1 MAVYKRAY
9 RPYTGTLTP
18 AWSRFLVLPR
28 YAFSTLFRS
37 RFLTSYFVLCF
48 VPAIIAAGIIY
59 LWNTP
64 AARVLLGGPSDNN
77 ALSFAIDGR
86 FFYYLLR
93 GQSGMIFLLAAWVG
107 PTLVAPDLAN
117 NALPL
122 YLCRPFSRTEY
133 VLGKMS
139 VLVILLS
146 STTWVPD
153 LLLYGLQAV
162 LAGGNWFWTHGHIA
176 YAIFV
181 GSALWIT
188 IVSLLALAMSAWVK
202 WRIAASALIVG
213 IFFVAA
219 GFGQAFNAVL
229 RTYWGYLLNL
239 TYLIKTVWEDLFD
252 IPAVATVSRRGNIPW
267 QDMDIPVGVAWITLL
282 LLGFCCLLLLN
293 RRLRAKEV
301 VRG

>member
-9 RPYTGTLTP
+9 RPYAGTLTP

-28 YAFSTLFRS
+28 YAFATLFRS

-48 VPAIIAAGIIY
+48 VPAIVAAGIIY

-64 AARVLLGGPSDNN
+64 PARLLLGGPADNN
-77 ALSFAIDGR
+77 SVPFAIDGR

-93 GQSGMIFLLAAWVG
+93 MQSGMAFLFAAWVG

-133 VLGKMS
+133 VIGKMS
-139 VLVILLS
+139 VLVLLLS
-146 STTWVPD
+146 AMTWVPD
-153 LLLYGLQAV
+153 LLLYCLQAG
-162 LAGGNWFWTHGHIA
+162 LADGSWFWAHGRIA
-176 YAIFV
+176 YAIFA
-181 GSALWIT
+181 GAMLWIG
-188 IVSLLALAMSAWVK
+188 IISLLALAMSAWVK

-239 TYLIKTVWEDLFD
+239 SYLIKTVWEDLFD
-252 IPAVATVSRRGNIPW
+252 MPAVAKVSRHGSVPW
-267 QDMDIPVGVAWITLL
+267 QEMDIPVGVAWVALL
-282 LLGFCCLLLLN
+282 LLCFGCLLLLN

>member
-1 MAVYKRAY
+1 MAVYKHAY
-9 RPYTGTLTP
+9 RPYTGAVTP

-28 YAFSTLFRS
+28 YSFETLFRS

-64 AARVLLGGPSDNN
+64 AARVLLGGPADRVPFS
-77 ALSFAIDGR
+77 IDGR
-86 FFYYLLR
+86 FFYYILR
-93 GQSGMIFLLAAWVG
+93 VQCGMVFLFTAWVG

-122 YLCRPFSRTEY
+122 YLCRPFSRAEY
-133 VLGKMS
+133 VIGKMS
-139 VLVILLS
+139 ILLILLS
-146 STTWVPD
+146 FATWVPD
-153 LLLYGLQAV
+153 LLLYSLQGG
-162 LAGGNWFWTHGHIA
+162 LAGDNWFWTHGRVA
-176 YAIFV
+176 WAIFM
-181 GSALWIT
+181 GSALWIA
-188 IVSLLALAMSAWVK
+188 IISLLALAMSAWVK

-239 TYLIKTVWEDLFD
+239 SYLIKIVWEDLFD

-267 QDMDIPVGVAWITLL
+267 QEMDLPVGVAWVA
-282 LLGFCCLLLLN
+282 LLGLAFTCLLLLN
-293 RRLRAKEV
+293 RKLRAKEV